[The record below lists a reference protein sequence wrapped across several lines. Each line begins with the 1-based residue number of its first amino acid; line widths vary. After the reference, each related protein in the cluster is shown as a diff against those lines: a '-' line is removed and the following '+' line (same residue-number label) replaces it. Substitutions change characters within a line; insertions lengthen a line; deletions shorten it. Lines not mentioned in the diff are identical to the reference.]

1 MVYVYPINPCPAP
14 RQVGRDAWNPSPP
27 VLRYRAFRDECT
39 LRGVAIPLE
48 FHHAI
53 FVLQMPATW
62 SARKRAEHEGRRHQ
76 SKPDRDNL
84 EKALLDACCP
94 SDAHI
99 WNGQTTKL
107 WGARGLIIVSD
118 RALPIAEPLDLTP
131 FYKAADERFAQVR
144 GFEYPASSPSPL

>member
-1 MVYVYPINPCPAP
+1 MVYVYPINPVPAP
-14 RQVGRDAWNPSPP
+14 RQVGRDAWKPSPP

-39 LRGVAIPLE
+39 LRGVKIPLE

-53 FVLQMPATW
+53 FVLSMPATW
-62 SARKRAEHEGRRHQ
+62 SATKKALNEGRRHQ

-107 WGARGLIIVSD
+107 WGRRGMIIVSD
-118 RALPIAEPLDLTP
+118 RALGIVEPFDLSIFYESAEHP
-131 FYKAADERFAQVR
+131 FAQARAVQ
-144 GFEYPASSPSPL
+144 YTDPTALPL